1 MSLLLGA
8 AWEGLWEGSITKP
21 AVYFQMSKSSKKKK
35 KKKGK
40 PTWQRLT
47 MTKPNFSVHLEVF
60 SRIKIQGEFWL
71 SSSVSHCSDQD
82 PSISPIHK
90 SETCTQTRV
99 GGRQGW
105 PQLGSLELGSSLA
118 SLTTIIED
126 YLQDR
131 HRTGFYLQ
139 VDRAPEE
146 SAVVQRTETHIL
158 PAAM

>member
-1 MSLLLGA
+1 
-8 AWEGLWEGSITKP
+8 
-21 AVYFQMSKSSKKKK
+21 
-35 KKKGK
+35 
-40 PTWQRLT
+40 

-60 SRIKIQGEFWL
+60 SRIKIWGEFWL
-71 SSSVSHCSDQD
+71 SLSVFLAAQIEIQA
-82 PSISPIHK
+82 ISPIHK

-99 GGRQGW
+99 GGGQGW

>member
-35 KKKGK
+35 KRK
-40 PTWQRLT
+40 TNV
-47 MTKPNFSVHLEVF
+47 TKVNDDKTQLFCAFGSFFQNKNTGGVLA
-60 SRIKIQGEFWL
+60 EFVC
-71 SSSVSHCSDQD
+71 VSHCSDQD